1 VGLGLLATSAIV
13 RPLDFSPLL
22 ALLALMAAGA
32 VVLGA
37 VVLRWPSTELR
48 PILQQGLGRLRGL
61 SALPAS
67 AQQGLARYT
76 SFLERRPGVFAA
88 FDAFDQPLVP

>member
-1 VGLGLLATSAIV
+1 
-13 RPLDFSPLL
+13 
-22 ALLALMAAGA
+22 
-32 VVLGA
+32 VLGV

-48 PILQQGLGRLRGL
+48 PMLQQATSKLRGL

-67 AQQGLARYT
+67 MQPGLARYT
-76 SFLERRPGVFAA
+76 DFLDRRPGVLAA